1 VLEELNKQMELSIPG
16 AKLYSLQQ
24 AQDRVE
30 LLKKNHKKEAD
41 KKTSTGSVASRW
53 VAFFQA
59 MDDILGTSSK
69 VTGVPGAFTGQRAV
83 PYKKASS
90 APAAT
95 IDLDEPSSKQTIDV
109 EDETAG
115 GQGEGQIPSAKR
127 RHSKEQL
134 MSNEEGSANASADV
148 PPSAKRAAKT
158 SSGGKTGGT
167 EEGSS
172 PQDGSSTGPVKKEGE
187 DVKPPRKLVK
197 EGVRGQKTRAASIG
211 GSSPNAAAKALMGG
225 LKECVGMLLQ
235 DMKED
240 RAQRSALENRKLDQ
254 CFRAWLHKTHPEA
267 LRKTHLEGLRKEGRL
282 EGPRQVSQGTHMC
295 TQGSKTIN
303 GMGCI
308 SVWLS

>member
-1 VLEELNKQMELSIPG
+1 MLLIQIWGQVFVGHNHVDLKARHWKLVLEELNKQVELSIPG

-30 LLKKNHKKEAD
+30 LLKKNHKKEAN

-53 VAFFQA
+53 AFFQA
-59 MDDILGTSSK
+59 VDNILGTSSK

-115 GQGEGQIPSAKR
+115 GQGEGQIPSAKH
-127 RHSKEQL
+127 RHSKEQP
-134 MSNEEGSANASADV
+134 MSNEEGSATASADV

-167 EEGSS
+167 GEGGS
-172 PQDGSSTGPVKKEGE
+172 PQDGSNTGPVKKEG
-187 DVKPPRKLVK
+187 
-197 EGVRGQKTRAASIG
+197 
-211 GSSPNAAAKALMGG
+211 
-225 LKECVGMLLQ
+225 
-235 DMKED
+235 
-240 RAQRSALENRKLDQ
+240 
-254 CFRAWLHKTHPEA
+254 
-267 LRKTHLEGLRKEGRL
+267 
-282 EGPRQVSQGTHMC
+282 
-295 TQGSKTIN
+295 
-303 GMGCI
+303 
-308 SVWLS
+308 